1 MADLDATLERIK
13 KIPGYK
19 AYFDLAFEGEAQ
31 ITMDNAA
38 RAIAAYERSLITP
51 NSPYDLYVKGD
62 AAALTEQQV
71 RGMNSFASTG
81 CIACHSGA
89 NFAGPKLP
97 VGQGFFQKFPVY
109 SDNIYVDTYQLM
121 NDVGRMQVTQAEE
134 DKNRWRVQ
142 TLRNLVYTAPYM
154 HNGSV
159 KSMDAAVKVMAKTQL
174 NKDLEDQ
181 TVADIVAFLEGLT
194 GEFPEQT
201 MPRLPPTPGDLLE

>member
-1 MADLDATLERIK
+1 
-13 KIPGYK
+13 
-19 AYFDLAFEGEAQ
+19 
-31 ITMDNAA
+31 
-38 RAIAAYERSLITP
+38 
-51 NSPYDLYVKGD
+51 
-62 AAALTEQQV
+62 
-71 RGMNSFASTG
+71 MNSFASTG

-159 KSMDAAVKVMAKTQL
+159 KSMDAAVKGMAKTQL

-194 GEFPEQT
+194 GEFSEQT